1 MHHQMSA
8 VILAASEGAA
18 EHSNPLIPE
27 PAELIWGAVCF
38 LLLLLVASRLI
49 FPRVNKTFADRST
62 NIEGKLTE
70 AERQRA
76 EAAELLRRQEALLHE
91 ARVEGQKIVEQA
103 RSNADRLEDELR
115 LQAEDKAQ
123 RILERAQEQ
132 IGAERDR
139 ALSTLKNEVG
149 VLAVD
154 LATRV
159 VGDSL
164 DRERQLRLV
173 DQYIS
178 ELPRS

>member
-1 MHHQMSA
+1 MHHQVSA
-8 VILAASEGAA
+8 VIIAASEGA
-18 EHSNPLIPE
+18 EHANPLLPHTG
-27 PAELIWGAVCF
+27 ELIWGAICF
-38 LLLLLVASRLI
+38 LLLLLVSSKLI
-49 FPRVNKTFADRST
+49 FPTVNKAFKDRSD
-62 NIEGKLTE
+62 NIEGKLTD

-91 ARVEGQKIVEQA
+91 ARVEGQRIVDQA
-103 RSNADRLEDELR
+103 RSNADRLEVELR
-115 LQAEDKAQ
+115 AQAEDKAQ
-123 RILERAQEQ
+123 RIVERAQEQ
-132 IGAERDR
+132 IIAERDR
-139 ALSTLKNEVG
+139 ALTTLKDEVG

-178 ELPRS
+178 ELQRS